1 MKIKEYAVILFL
13 ESHDF
18 KYTLSKD
25 NKTIHFTKPIQNDA
39 ENFARCHYWV
49 GADLLYFSL
58 YEDDEYF
65 EFIKNKSIPK
75 DTVWITVPK
84 FSEQAMFATESTTH
98 EN

>member
-39 ENFARCHYWV
+39 ENFIRCYYWI
-49 GADLLYFSL
+49 GADLLYFSI
-58 YEDDEYF
+58 DDEEYF
-65 EFIKNKSIPK
+65 DFIKNKSLPK
-75 DTVWITVPK
+75 ETGWVTVAK
-84 FSEQAMFATESTTH
+84 FSEQATFAIKGTIH